1 MNFQGG
7 NGLRFSCITALH
19 SELLAVSTT
28 GYLYQ
33 VGKTTGA
40 KTGIRKYNFSVVL
53 DRSGT
58 TAK

>member
-33 VGKTTGA
+33 VGKTIEV
-40 KTGIRKYNFSVVL
+40 KTRISRYNFSVVL

>member
-33 VGKTTGA
+33 VGKRLEVDQKIQFFSGVGPIWHHSEVTT
-40 KTGIRKYNFSVVL
+40 
-53 DRSGT
+53 
-58 TAK
+58 